1 MTKEHREKLIFVSG
15 MLEGI
20 AWVVEDGGVGEAL
33 NSVREQIE
41 TLIKEDSVCS

>member
-1 MTKEHREKLIFVSG
+1 MTKDHREKLIFVSG

-20 AWVVEDGGVGEAL
+20 SWVVEDGDVCEAL

-41 TLIKEDSVCS
+41 TIIKEDAGCS